1 MNTPITVSGKFIQG
15 RGEQERE
22 REERKTHQE
31 TEGSHLDPIQCVDD
45 KVIHSIIQSV
55 VKTRQGVEVVHSI
68 PHGSHCARFDC
79 ELTLT

>member
-1 MNTPITVSGKFIQG
+1 M
-15 RGEQERE
+15 
-22 REERKTHQE
+22 HQE

-55 VKTRQGVEVVHSI
+55 VKTRKGVEVVHSI
-68 PHGSHCARFDC
+68 PHGSHCARFDY